1 MLKSCK
7 SDFSLHLDYLND
19 KHMPQNEKRNN
30 DQDDFYFLLIHT
42 SVFAFTQFFSPLL
55 FFLFTKYICKLLT
68 VNLVL
73 NVAVTEYSN
82 AV

>member
-19 KHMPQNEKRNN
+19 KHMQQNEKRNN

-42 SVFAFTQFFSPLL
+42 SVFAFTQTRVMVTDQYIILFFPSPL
-55 FFLFTKYICKLLT
+55 FFIYKIHL
-68 VNLVL
+68 
-73 NVAVTEYSN
+73 
-82 AV
+82 